1 MSPTQSRW
9 AAQGIRKGLARTFQE
24 PGDLLLAAR
33 IGVFLWRIPRQLD
46 RKPLDSVLGELSR
59 EPRDESGDLEASATR
74 ISRIR
79 QAWLMSPLLRERNT
93 CYIRALT
100 LYRFL
105 NAGSRSVRI
114 HFGVEPGVREED
126 RIRGHAWVTVNGDVL
141 EAPEPLLT
149 GRVRELY
156 SFPVQ

>member
-1 MSPTQSRW
+1 MSTAQPRW
-9 AAQGIRKGLARTFQE
+9 AAQGIRNGLKRTFQE

-46 RKPLDSVLGELSR
+46 RKPLDRVLGELSR
-59 EPRDESGDLEASATR
+59 ESRDESADLEASAKR

-105 NAGSRSVRI
+105 EAGSRSVRI
-114 HFGVEPGVREED
+114 HFGVEPGVHPDD
-126 RIRGHAWVTVNGDVL
+126 RLRGHAWVTVNGDVL
-141 EAPEPLLT
+141 EAPEPLLS
-149 GRVRELY
+149 GQVHELY